1 MKTLKFKS
9 NIMCGS
15 CLADVKP
22 ILDEEKNIDSW
33 NVDLKNPERTLEIKS
48 DTMDA
53 NAVQELLKN
62 AGYNV
67 TLKS

>member
-15 CLADVKP
+15 CLAEVKP
-22 ILDEEKNIDSW
+22 ILDQEKDIESW
-33 NVDLKNPERTLEIKS
+33 DVDLKNPERILEIKS
-48 DTMDA
+48 DTLDA

-67 TLKS
+67 TVKS